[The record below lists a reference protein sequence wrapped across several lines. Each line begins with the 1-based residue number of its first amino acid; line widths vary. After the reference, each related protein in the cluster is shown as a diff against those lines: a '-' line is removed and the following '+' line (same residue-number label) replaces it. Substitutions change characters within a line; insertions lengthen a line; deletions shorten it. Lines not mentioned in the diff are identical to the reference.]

1 MNRKPYWSLVAVVAL
16 TLGGAAR
23 FNGIDR
29 DRSDFL
35 LPERAAPGVGEEF
48 YEFHPDEE
56 TLVHAAIQLE
66 TPLRPPTTSYGL
78 LPIYLARG
86 IVEALSMAYDIDLG
100 ELRASPIRPRLFMA
114 VRFFSAGLSILCLI
128 GMWLLARAYF
138 SSAVAALS
146 TALLAA
152 FPIAI
157 QLAHYYTVDGVFTL
171 LVVVSTACFIKTLR
185 TYRYDLYV
193 LSGIC
198 VGLTAAVR
206 LNGLLLFPTL
216 IVAHCAFGTAERS
229 LVSWLRQAA
238 APRLWC
244 AGLAALATLIVL
256 QPYLLVQPEL
266 MMRAESSND
275 FGFSALVAGGG
286 ILRPWS
292 LFDISTPPFIH
303 YLASLIP
310 LAAGWPMAALLVPAI
325 IHGLWRRSLSRTVCV
340 TWLLLY
346 FATIG
351 GQHTKHVRYLL
362 PMLPAA
368 SLLIA
373 DFCVAFY
380 RTLRSTGLRMFAFSA
395 IAVFIGYTSLYGAAF
410 ATIYSTE
417 DSRIAA
423 GRWVDENVPAG
434 TTIGLERGG
443 FSVRSTISSTRYHH
457 ELIETGF
464 HFGTRGYLSCRA
476 ATRVLEERLQKVD
489 FLVIAQENRSWQFQA
504 ASDLYPA
511 LASFY
516 EDLTLGI
523 LGFEPVQ
530 RFKQEPFLFGLGF
543 GERRSDPSFTGY
555 DHPTVSIFRKAS
567 IFPEQFAAWQ
577 SKLFQ
582 GRGCVDKTFEG
593 AVEAL
598 RKNQMDR
605 VEHVVSRIRQRNP
618 EALYVLLLL
627 AEAMNRWGKSDMEDQ
642 ALEAFMRGYS
652 DRSRALY
659 LLPWATASSYLTVG
673 LEDLALSAL
682 RDGVHKSAFVE
693 DADRRKMASSYIDL
707 ANRLYLQHEIVS
719 AEQVYQLSNRIT
731 PEAAAHNALALI
743 AYNRSHFSSAANHW
757 RESLELEGTQAGVH
771 SYLAELMRHQLGDPD
786 KARFHLQRAAELNP
800 DNL

>member
-1 MNRKPYWSLVAVVAL
+1 MVFVRYLNTSFYPLSCQSHPSGRRLAD
-16 TLGGAAR
+16 GGASGSGDHPR
-23 FNGIDR
+23 F
-29 DRSDFL
+29 
-35 LPERAAPGVGEEF
+35 
-48 YEFHPDEE
+48 
-56 TLVHAAIQLE
+56 
-66 TPLRPPTTSYGL
+66 
-78 LPIYLARG
+78 
-86 IVEALSMAYDIDLG
+86 
-100 ELRASPIRPRLFMA
+100 
-114 VRFFSAGLSILCLI
+114 
-128 GMWLLARAYF
+128 
-138 SSAVAALS
+138 VAALVVEDG
-146 TALLAA
+146 LCDLAA
-152 FPIAI
+152 
-157 QLAHYYTVDGVFTL
+157 VVFCDDRWT
-171 LVVVSTACFIKTLR
+171 THKT
-185 TYRYDLYV
+185 
-193 LSGIC
+193 
-198 VGLTAAVR
+198 
-206 LNGLLLFPTL
+206 
-216 IVAHCAFGTAERS
+216 
-229 LVSWLRQAA
+229 
-238 APRLWC
+238 
-244 AGLAALATLIVL
+244 
-256 QPYLLVQPEL
+256 
-266 MMRAESSND
+266 
-275 FGFSALVAGGG
+275 
-286 ILRPWS
+286 
-292 LFDISTPPFIH
+292 
-303 YLASLIP
+303 
-310 LAAGWPMAALLVPAI
+310 
-325 IHGLWRRSLSRTVCV
+325 
-340 TWLLLY
+340 
-346 FATIG
+346 
-351 GQHTKHVRYLL
+351 VRYLL

-516 EDLTLGI
+516 EDLTIGI

-598 RKNQMDR
+598 RKNQLDR
-605 VEHVVSRIRQRNP
+605 VEHVGLQNP
-618 EALYVLLLL
+618 
-627 AEAMNRWGKSDMEDQ
+627 
-642 ALEAFMRGYS
+642 
-652 DRSRALY
+652 
-659 LLPWATASSYLTVG
+659 
-673 LEDLALSAL
+673 
-682 RDGVHKSAFVE
+682 
-693 DADRRKMASSYIDL
+693 
-707 ANRLYLQHEIVS
+707 
-719 AEQVYQLSNRIT
+719 
-731 PEAAAHNALALI
+731 AAQ
-743 AYNRSHFSSAANHW
+743 S
-757 RESLELEGTQAGVH
+757 
-771 SYLAELMRHQLGDPD
+771 
-786 KARFHLQRAAELNP
+786 
-800 DNL
+800 